1 MRNRVKKLALILLS
15 LVLISSFLTACSSS
29 SSTTA
34 TTGVV
39 TTVSES
45 STVEA
50 SGNITAKQQTT
61 LSWETS
67 GIVGEVNTD
76 TNSSVSKGDVLMTLD
91 PSTAPSDVIEAQE
104 TLVSAKAD
112 LESAQMSNTAKA
124 QAAVTLASAQS
135 DYNSALAAYWN
146 KSGTQGTEEQ
156 IAVATAKLQIQDNKI
171 YDLKKKLDALSD
183 LPDNDSGKA
192 QAIQEYNQALIDRA
206 TLKSNLDYLKATP
219 DSLDVQT
226 LQAALDL
233 AKAKLED
240 AQRAYNEVKD
250 GPSSDE
256 ISSAQAKVDAA
267 QSTVNML
274 SITAP
279 FDGEVVAIQTQ
290 VGDQVDSGTAAI
302 ILVNRSVLY
311 VDILVDETDISKVE
325 IGDTATISY
334 SAMPDKTSTGKVTF
348 INPVG
353 TSSSGVVNY
362 TVRVTLDE
370 ADSDILLG
378 ATATVD
384 INTGAA
390 TESLAVPVEAVQS
403 DDSGEYVM
411 RVNSDGTT
419 ERVTVVSGTVSGT
432 SVMVTSSD
440 LSAGDVVQLTS
451 SSSSSSS
458 SDSSQQ
464 QDAGSLLGGATGGGM
479 SSGGNPPSGGGA
491 PAGPGQ

>member
-1 MRNRVKKLALILLS
+1 MHNKVKKLALIILS

-39 TTVSES
+39 TTVSQS

-67 GIVGEVNTD
+67 GIVGEVNTE
-76 TNSSVSKGDVLMTLD
+76 TNSSVNKGDVLMTLD

-124 QAAVTLASAQS
+124 QAEVALASAQS
-135 DYNSALAAYWN
+135 SYNSALGNYWN
-146 KSGTQGTEEQ
+146 KSVTQGTEDQ
-156 IAVATAKLQIQDNKI
+156 IAVATAKLQLQDNKI
-171 YDLKKKLDALSD
+171 YELKKKVDALAD
-183 LPDNDSGKA
+183 LPDNDSSKA
-192 QAIQEYNQALIDRA
+192 LATQEYSQALIDRVS
-206 TLKSNLDYLKATP
+206 LKTNLNYLRATP

-240 AQRAYNEVKD
+240 AQRAYNAVKD

-256 ISSAQAKVDAA
+256 ISAAQAKVDAA

-274 SITAP
+274 SISAP

-311 VDILVDETDISKVE
+311 VDIMVDETDISKVE

-362 TVRVTLDE
+362 TVRVTLDA
-370 ADSDILLG
+370 ADADILLG

-390 TESLAVPVEAVQS
+390 SESLAVPVEAVQS

-411 RVNSDGTT
+411 RVNTDGST

-440 LSAGDVVQLTS
+440 LSAGDVVQLT